1 MLTEIEVVK
10 ASIFNYLSH
19 LHDGDY
25 MAASTNS
32 MPLSEFYNILSILLQ
47 SEDNETVGLTTLF
60 VTDLVMAGFEHPDC
74 AAFRE
79 QYPNSLVVKTLEKM
93 VFSTEH
99 YICTVAVYTLGKTG
113 SYNSVDTINR
123 AFFRLRDVAPLAL
136 PRIMGEMG
144 WLGAENFWELLDS
157 MMSSPVYVTRWAVLD
172 VLQEFI
178 GNDAREEDQLYQ
190 SKLRCVKQLRQD
202 LNIYV
207 RLEAEYEY
215 QLLIF
220 RCESH
225 ELSKVERR
233 KKRKDRIRQ
242 YKPVHCFAEI
252 SVKFIN
258 DLHQHSQISCRS
270 PGARRLYGDRLLART
285 GDRKT
290 RKILQSATL
299 DLLLYKIN
307 CIEASN

>member
-10 ASIFNYLSH
+10 ASIFKYLAH
-19 LHDGDY
+19 LNDGDY
-25 MAASTNS
+25 MAAIANS

-60 VTDLVMAGFEHPDC
+60 VADLVMAGFEHPDC
-74 AAFRE
+74 AEFRE
-79 QYPNSLVVKTLEKM
+79 QYPNSLVVKTLEEM

-113 SYNSVDTINR
+113 SYSSASAINR
-123 AFFRLRDVAPLAL
+123 AFFKLRDVAPLAL
-136 PRIMGEMG
+136 PRIMGEIG

-157 MMSSPVYVTRWAVLD
+157 MMSSPIYATRWAVLD

-178 GNDAREEDQLYQ
+178 GNDVRKEDELYQ
-190 SKLRCVKQLRQD
+190 RKLRCVEQLRQD
-202 LNIYV
+202 LNSHV
-207 RLEAEYEY
+207 RLEAEYEC

-225 ELSKVERR
+225 ELPKAERR
-233 KKRKDRIRQ
+233 KKRKDLIRQ

-252 SVKFIN
+252 SGKFIN
-258 DLHQHSQISCRS
+258 DLHNQKLKNYSISE
-270 PGARRLYGDRLLART
+270 LELFID
-285 GDRKT
+285 
-290 RKILQSATL
+290 KIFE
-299 DLLLYKIN
+299 K
-307 CIEASN
+307 

>member
-1 MLTEIEVVK
+1 MPTKIEVVR
-10 ASIFNYLSH
+10 ASIFKYLAY
-19 LHDGDY
+19 LNDGDY
-25 MAASTNS
+25 MAAIANS
-32 MPLSEFYNILSILLQ
+32 MPLSEFYNTLSILLQ

-74 AAFRE
+74 AEFRE
-79 QYPNSLVVKTLEKM
+79 QYPSSLVVKTLEEM
-93 VFSTEH
+93 VFSTDH
-99 YICTVAVYTLGKTG
+99 YICTTAAYTLGKTG
-113 SYNSVDTINR
+113 SYSSASTINR

-172 VLQEFI
+172 VLREFI

-190 SKLRCVKQLRQD
+190 RKLRCVEQLRQD
-202 LNIYV
+202 LNSYV
-207 RLEAEYEY
+207 CLEAEYEY

-225 ELSKVERR
+225 ELPKAERR
-233 KKRKDRIRQ
+233 KKRKDLIRK

-258 DLHQHSQISCRS
+258 DLHNQTLKKYSISE
-270 PGARRLYGDRLLART
+270 LELFID
-285 GDRKT
+285 
-290 RKILQSATL
+290 KIFESKAL
-299 DLLLYKIN
+299 
-307 CIEASN
+307 